1 MKTILHGAF
10 GRHNFG
16 DMLFPHIVD
25 NLIKEKSSKSNLEF
39 CDILSRDMRESGG
52 HNVKSISDFFDYEKE
67 LNLICVGGQTGTCGF
82 GGALRMF
89 GVNDSH
95 KSEINKLRNANIKN
109 AYLINKHKF
118 KNPKMF
124 VCNGIGGFGDGTFNI
139 IKNFDYNSFRDK
151 SSHLNYEGN
160 REALNQGT
168 LGCHVPDSV
177 VMLRHFFNLKIKNRL
192 KKSNSLQNLNN
203 LIGGNYIVVQFKP
216 GQLGDCLDELKFQFN
231 KIISDLNIPI
241 VFFCAG
247 VAHEHDSID
256 KYKKIFDNSLP
267 NEMVHYYDG
276 ENIWDICNLI
286 SRAECVIGTSLHVR
300 VVASQYARPRITIN
314 LQELNGNE
322 APQYRKTSCFINE
335 WDSIKNSE
343 MKMINLFENVKE
355 SINQNNLEFQLE
367 HNKKLQNIFLER
379 SIWIEKI

>member
-39 CDILSRDMRESGG
+39 CDVLSRDMREYGG

-67 LNLICVGGQTGTCGF
+67 LNLIYVGGQTGACRLQGSMNT
-82 GGALRMF
+82 F

-109 AYLINKHKF
+109 AYLIDKHKF

-124 VCNGIGGFGDGTFNI
+124 VCNGIGGVDDGDFGV

-168 LGCHVPDSV
+168 LGYYVPDSV
-177 VMLRHFFNLKIKNRL
+177 VMLRHFFDEKIKNRL
-192 KKSNSLQNLNN
+192 KQSDSLQNLNN
-203 LIGGNYIVVQFKP
+203 LIGGNYIAVQFKP

-247 VAHEHDSID
+247 VAHGHDSAD
-256 KYKKIFDNSLP
+256 EYKKIFDNSLP
-267 NEMVHYYDG
+267 SEMVHYYDG

-314 LQELNGNE
+314 LQELNGRQ
-322 APQYRKTSCFINE
+322 APQYRKTSYFINE

>member
-16 DMLFPHIVD
+16 DMLFPHIID
-25 NLIKEKSSKSNLEF
+25 NLIKERSSKSNLEF

-52 HNVKSISDFFDYEKE
+52 HNVKSISDFLDYEKE
-67 LNLICVGGQTGTCGF
+67 LNLICVGGQTGTVPF
-82 GGALRMF
+82 QAAIRMF
-89 GVNDSH
+89 GVNGSH
-95 KSEINKLRNANIKN
+95 KSEINKLTNANIEN

-118 KNPKMF
+118 KNPKLF
-124 VCNGIGGFGDGTFNI
+124 VCNGIGGVKHKTFDI
-139 IKNFDYNSFRDK
+139 IKNFDYNTFRDK
-151 SSHLNYEGN
+151 SSHLVYESK
-160 REALNQGT
+160 RKQSKQGT
-168 LGCHVPDSV
+168 IGCHVPDSV
-177 VMLRHFFNLKIKNRL
+177 VMLRHLFDEKIKSRL
-192 KKSNSLQNLNN
+192 KQSNSLQNLNN
-203 LIGGNYIVVQFKP
+203 LIGGVYIAVQFKP
-216 GQLGDCLDELKFQFN
+216 GQLGDCLHELKFQFN

-247 VAHEHDSID
+247 VAHGHDSVD
-256 KYKKIFDNSLP
+256 AYKKIFDDSLP
-267 NEMVHYYDG
+267 SEMVHYYEG

-300 VVASQYARPRITIN
+300 VVASQFAKPRITIN
-314 LQELNGNE
+314 LQELNGSE
-322 APQYRKTSCFINE
+322 APQYTKTCYFINE

>member
-1 MKTILHGAF
+1 MKTILYGAF

-52 HNVKSISDFFDYEKE
+52 HNVKSISDFFGYEKE
-67 LNLICVGGQTGTCGF
+67 LNLICVGGQTGMCEF
-82 GGALRMF
+82 QGAIRMF

-109 AYLINKHKF
+109 PYLINKHKF
-118 KNPKMF
+118 KNPNMF
-124 VCNGIGGFGDGTFNI
+124 VCNGIGGFVPKTFDI
-139 IKNFDYNSFRDK
+139 IKNFNYNTFRDK
-151 SSHLNYEGN
+151 QSYLTYERQRKNFEHSVVGH
-160 REALNQGT
+160 
-168 LGCHVPDSV
+168 HVPDNV
-177 VMLRHFFNLKIKNRL
+177 VMLRHFFDEKIKNRL
-192 KKSNSLQNLNN
+192 EQSNSLQNLNN
-203 LIGGNYIVVQFKP
+203 LIGGNYIAVQFKP

-247 VAHEHDSID
+247 VARGHDSVD
-256 KYKKIFDNSLP
+256 EYKKIFDNSLP

-314 LQELNGNE
+314 LQELDDKQ
-322 APQYRKTSCFINE
+322 ALQHRKTCYFIDE